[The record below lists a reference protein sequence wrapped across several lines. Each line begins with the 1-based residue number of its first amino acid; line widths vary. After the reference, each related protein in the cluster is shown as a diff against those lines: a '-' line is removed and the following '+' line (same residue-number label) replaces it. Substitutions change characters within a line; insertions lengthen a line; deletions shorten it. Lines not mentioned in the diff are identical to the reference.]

1 MEGKPKDQNSMKV
14 EWLSVHERERENER
28 EKGGCEIV
36 SWVSSVPMSE
46 PSYLFMSVFK
56 HEFNFVSS
64 IDIQVVFDQRH
75 NAGHSVR
82 HVVLVFGTGGHVV
95 CKRWWWWWWF
105 MLMLLLVVSSCF
117 TSCQNKVQSKNKQRI
132 SIVAAL

>member
-1 MEGKPKDQNSMKV
+1 MEEKPKDQNSMKV

-28 EKGGCEIV
+28 EKGRCEIV

-82 HVVLVFGTGGHVV
+82 HVVLVLGTGGHVV
-95 CKRWWWWWWF
+95 CKRRRWRRWRRWF
-105 MLMLLLVVSSCF
+105 MVVVVVHVDVVVSGE
-117 TSCQNKVQSKNKQRI
+117 
-132 SIVAAL
+132 

>member
-28 EKGGCEIV
+28 EKGRCEIV

-64 IDIQVVFDQRH
+64 IDI
-75 NAGHSVR
+75 
-82 HVVLVFGTGGHVV
+82 
-95 CKRWWWWWWF
+95 
-105 MLMLLLVVSSCF
+105 
-117 TSCQNKVQSKNKQRI
+117 
-132 SIVAAL
+132 

>member
-28 EKGGCEIV
+28 EKGRCEIV

-82 HVVLVFGTGGHVV
+82 HVVLVLGTGGHVV
-95 CKRWWWWWWF
+95 CKRRRWRRWRRWF
-105 MLMLLLVVSSCF
+105 MVVVVVHVDVVVSGE
-117 TSCQNKVQSKNKQRI
+117 
-132 SIVAAL
+132 

>member
-28 EKGGCEIV
+28 EKGRCEIG

-82 HVVLVFGTGGHVV
+82 HVVLVLGTGGHVV
-95 CKRWWWWWWF
+95 CKRRRWRRWRRWF
-105 MLMLLLVVSSCF
+105 MVVVVVHVDVVVSGE
-117 TSCQNKVQSKNKQRI
+117 
-132 SIVAAL
+132 

>member
-75 NAGHSVR
+75 NAGHSVD
-82 HVVLVFGTGGHVV
+82 
-95 CKRWWWWWWF
+95 
-105 MLMLLLVVSSCF
+105 
-117 TSCQNKVQSKNKQRI
+117 TSCWCSARVGT
-132 SIVAAL
+132 

>member
-28 EKGGCEIV
+28 EKGRCEIV

-82 HVVLVFGTGGHVV
+82 HVVLVLGTGGHVV
-95 CKRWWWWWWF
+95 CKRRRWRRWWWF
-105 MLMLLLVVSSCF
+105 MVVVVVHVDVVVSGE
-117 TSCQNKVQSKNKQRI
+117 
-132 SIVAAL
+132 